1 MERREPNYNVC
12 FRTTLTA
19 IISATDV
26 AAPGLVNVTVSTP
39 APGGGVSNALTF
51 QIQNPAPT
59 LSALSPNS
67 ATAGGSSFVL
77 TLPEPISSRRRR
89 NERQPAP
96 DELSVPDAFNHFGV
110 RTIRHLHVFTV
121 ANPSPGGGTSN
132 ALPFTITGIPQL
144 SISAATATR
153 SGGVTVT
160 FTLKNVGT
168 AIAAAG
174 KITIAKLDTTGT
186 TTTLPL
192 SIGDLA
198 AGATTGTL
206 KVTFPN
212 TLAAGSRVFTITV
225 TASGK
230 SLSAS
235 KQITVP

>member
-1 MERREPNYNVC
+1 M
-12 FRTTLTA
+12 
-19 IISATDV
+19 
-26 AAPGLVNVTVSTP
+26 
-39 APGGGVSNALTF
+39 SNALTF
-51 QIQNPAPT
+51 QIQNPVPT

-77 TLPEPISSRRRR
+77 TLTGTNFLGTSQAQWNGSPRPTSY
-89 NERQPAP
+89 
-96 DELSVPDAFNHFGV
+96 LSPTQLQITVPRSDIAATGV
-110 RTIRHLHVFTV
+110 VNVTV

-153 SGGVTVT
+153 SGGATVT

-186 TTTLPL
+186 TTTLPI

-212 TLAAGSRVFTITV
+212 TLASGSRVFTITV